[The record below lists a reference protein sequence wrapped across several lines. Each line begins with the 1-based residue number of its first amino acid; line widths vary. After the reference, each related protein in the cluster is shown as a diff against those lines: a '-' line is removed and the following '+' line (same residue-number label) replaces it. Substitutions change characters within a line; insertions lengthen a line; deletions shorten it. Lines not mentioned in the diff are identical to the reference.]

1 VNGFWDRLSNL
12 RKYTNRSIEEI
23 EMSAIQPTLQT
34 IVGHISQFRKITPT
48 LATFRVNGIACK
60 AEHHAIP
67 YVERWSKSADCV
79 YEFQG
84 AYQQSRFGREFVT
97 KHGRP
102 EALAASSISPRN
114 NQDVEAIMRTIGG
127 APTQLE
133 AAPALSATET
143 IPAEVQLGRGNDSS
157 LTGKIAQTEALA
169 AVKRPEQTRPP
180 SREERLEP
188 LIQQTM
194 KTYRDYFSSK
204 ELKKSLNSG
213 SPIAREAA
221 RRVLAEREQSD
232 DTTIAA

>member
-1 VNGFWDRLSNL
+1 M
-12 RKYTNRSIEEI
+12 KTT
-23 EMSAIQPTLQT
+23 QPTLQT
-34 IVGHISQFRKITPT
+34 VSGQIKQFRKITPT
-48 LATFRVNGIACK
+48 LATFRLNGIACK
-60 AEHHAIP
+60 AEYTAVA
-67 YVERWSKSADCV
+67 YVERWSMNPDCA

-84 AYQQSRFGREFVT
+84 AYQQSRFGREFVVA
-97 KHGRP
+97 HGRP
-102 EALAASSISPRN
+102 EALRASSISPQTDN
-114 NQDVEAIMRTIGG
+114 HVEAIMKTIGES
-127 APTQLE
+127 PTQLE
-133 AAPALSATET
+133 AAAALSATGT

-157 LTGKIAQTEALA
+157 LTGEIAQTEAVA

-221 RRVLAEREQSD
+221 RRVLAEREQPD
-232 DTTIAA
+232 DTIIAA